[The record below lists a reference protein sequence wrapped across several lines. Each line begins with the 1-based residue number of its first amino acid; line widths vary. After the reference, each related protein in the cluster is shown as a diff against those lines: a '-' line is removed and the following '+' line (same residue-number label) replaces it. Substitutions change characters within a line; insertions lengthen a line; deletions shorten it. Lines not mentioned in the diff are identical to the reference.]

1 MLCTCSSSSYR
12 HSLLSNGTSWRRKS
26 LWQFPHALTLHT
38 NSSILSMAWWAC
50 RRGDIPINPSSSWG
64 DSSLWLLS
72 SELWVGEKKKSFVR
86 RWTEKGVVVFHTKLW
101 LSEVLANK
109 QSSILVLYWGRNSKQ
124 PAKKLLHSQI
134 SENNSHAWFILH
146 MLSPGLEVLLEVLLF
161 KLCFIKV
168 QIQSLRLAAYSPLG
182 KNNHLFYDSVPPC
195 ML

>member
-72 SELWVGEKKKSFVR
+72 SELWVGEKKKKFCKKVNRERSCCFPYKTVII
-86 RWTEKGVVVFHTKLW
+86 WGVGKQAIFYPCT
-101 LSEVLANK
+101 VLRK
-109 QSSILVLYWGRNSKQ
+109 EFKTT
-124 PAKKLLHSQI
+124 SQKI
-134 SENNSHAWFILH
+134 ITFSDIWEQLTCLIHFAHAFTRFG
-146 MLSPGLEVLLEVLLF
+146 SAPG
-161 KLCFIKV
+161 
-168 QIQSLRLAAYSPLG
+168 SAPL
-182 KNNHLFYDSVPPC
+182 
-195 ML
+195 